1 MLIERGLTIGIRDN
15 LIVFDNEA
23 PKGKFT
29 KRLLGLMRTI
39 AKRRGFYIK
48 RIYLSDYSFADVLE
62 WMPNDYFFGDVKP
75 LKFWGIELYF
85 LEELDQ
91 DEFYFQMFK
100 DMGGTIQSQDS
111 YLIIGTDGTKFLLG
125 SY

>member
-15 LIVFDNEA
+15 LLVFDDEA
-23 PKGKFT
+23 QNGKFT
-29 KRLLGLMRTI
+29 KRLLALMKTI
-39 AKRRGFYIK
+39 AKRRGFYIE

-75 LKFWGIELYF
+75 IKFWGTELYF

-100 DMGGTIQSQDS
+100 DMGGAIQNEDSQ
-111 YLIIGTDGTKFLLG
+111 LTIGTDGTKFLLG
-125 SY
+125 CY

>member
-15 LIVFDNEA
+15 LLVFDDEA
-23 PKGKFT
+23 QNGKFT
-29 KRLLGLMRTI
+29 KRLLALMKTI
-39 AKRRGFYIK
+39 AKRRGFYIE

-100 DMGGTIQSQDS
+100 DMGGTIQNEDSQ
-111 YLIIGTDGTKFLLG
+111 LTIGTDGTKFLLG

>member
-15 LIVFDNEA
+15 LLVFDDEA
-23 PKGKFT
+23 QNGKFT
-29 KRLLGLMRTI
+29 KRLLALMKTI
-39 AKRRGFYIK
+39 AKRRGFYIE

-75 LKFWGIELYF
+75 IKFWGTELYF

-91 DEFYFQMFK
+91 EEFYFQMFK
-100 DMGGTIQSQDS
+100 DMGGTTQNEDS
-111 YLIIGTDGTKFLLG
+111 HLTIGTDGTKFLLG